1 MSDPD
6 YCYPPDY
13 TVLRNRLGIRDAA
26 GLDAAERDLVTQRLT
41 EPVPQGDFDLDHL
54 TAIHHHLFQDVYHWA
69 GKIRTVSIMKGHSEF
84 QHPRF
89 IETGMRDVH
98 RRLVERRY
106 LTELSP
112 NEFAVQAGTIIGD
125 VNYVHPFR
133 EGNGRAQF
141 QYLDQ
146 LAQRAGHP
154 LDLKRIERDKWVEA
168 SKHAHSKNYGP
179 ISESIHSAI
188 IDRHRTRRDD

>member
-13 TVLRNRLGIRDAA
+13 TVLRNRLGIRGAA
-26 GLDAAERDLVTQRLT
+26 ELDAAERDLVTQRLT
-41 EPVPQGDFDLDHL
+41 EPVPHGDFDLDHL
-54 TAIHHHLFQDVYHWA
+54 TAIHHHLFQDVYDWA
-69 GKIRTVSIMKGHSEF
+69 GEIRTVSITKGHSEF
-84 QHPRF
+84 QHPHF

-98 RRLVERRY
+98 RRLLERRY
-106 LTELSP
+106 LMELSP
-112 NEFAVQAGTIIGD
+112 NEFAEQAGTIIGD

-154 LDLKRIERDKWVEA
+154 LDLKRI
-168 SKHAHSKNYGP
+168 
-179 ISESIHSAI
+179 
-188 IDRHRTRRDD
+188 